1 MTAAPVEA
9 GGPQEAGGGWGV
21 MSEHD
26 LGGTARPT
34 AAVQA

>member
-1 MTAAPVEA
+1 MTAASVEA
-9 GGPQEAGGGWGV
+9 AGPQEAGDGWGV

-26 LGGTARPT
+26 LGGTARPN